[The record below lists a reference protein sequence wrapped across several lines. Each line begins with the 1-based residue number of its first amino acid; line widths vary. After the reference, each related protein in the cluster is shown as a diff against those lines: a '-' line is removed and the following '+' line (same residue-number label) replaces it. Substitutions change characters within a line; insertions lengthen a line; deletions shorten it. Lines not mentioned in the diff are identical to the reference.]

1 MFEVNKKRV
10 RETEVHESVSGIRLT
25 NRSVAALNIQYH
37 STVSDYRR
45 FGAAGGAC
53 LRQRQT
59 RSVCLM
65 NGKPDGLCCRLR

>member
-25 NRSVAALNIQYH
+25 NRSVAALNMQYH